1 MYKALKLTL
10 GLLGVLL
17 LTVSCQK
24 KQEINVFHELQ
35 DVQKLVLAEMSLNK
49 VGTISDAG
57 AKGVDALI
65 NGFKVGDRI
74 AAYSFH
80 TYLQAYVDLGELR
93 DGDVE
98 VDHKRKFVR
107 LTLPAIRTLYIGR
120 DLGVKEEHYRVTGF
134 RSQIT
139 AQERAALKNAMSKA
153 LKEDL
158 RKNDEYRSLLVSE
171 AQTKARGFLTILL
184 KSRGY
189 DSEINFR

>member
-1 MYKALKLTL
+1 M
-10 GLLGVLL
+10 L

-35 DVQKLVLAEMSLNK
+35 DVEKLVLAEMSLNK

-107 LTLPAIRTLYIGR
+107 LTLPAIRTQYIGR

-158 RKNDEYRSLLVSE
+158 RKNDEYRSLLVNE